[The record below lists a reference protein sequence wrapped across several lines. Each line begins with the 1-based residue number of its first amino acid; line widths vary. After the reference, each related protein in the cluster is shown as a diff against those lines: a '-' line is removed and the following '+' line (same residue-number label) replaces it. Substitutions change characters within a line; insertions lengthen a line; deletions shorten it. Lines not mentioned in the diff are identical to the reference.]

1 MTVNLAQLRALL
13 AVVDEGGFSAAAPVL
28 GISQSAVSHAIA
40 ALERAVG
47 SPVLHRTKQPQLTSF
62 GSRLIEHARAAVGAA
77 AAITD
82 LAAQNSSQPT
92 GTVRLA
98 APPTVCQGLL
108 PDLLDRWRGDFPG
121 VTVRLF
127 EGEDHEIE
135 EWLAERTVD
144 AAVLV
149 SPESHDGVQIG
160 ADAFHAMLRR
170 DHPLAEE
177 QAIDIADLD
186 DDPFLLSDGGCER
199 QVRELYRQA
208 GSRLRPTH
216 RVRECGTLIAM
227 VQAGIGV
234 SIVPGLM
241 AVMTD
246 HRLVLVPLKQ
256 KLNRR
261 LVLTGPLSGSWHP
274 AVTALVDATRS
285 RVRDF

>member
-13 AVVDEGGFSAAAPVL
+13 AVVDEGGFSAAAPAL
-28 GISQSAVSHAIA
+28 GVSQSAVSHSIA

-62 GSRLIEHARAAVGAA
+62 GSRLIEHARVAVGAT
-77 AAITD
+77 AAIAD

-92 GTVRLA
+92 GTIRLA
-98 APPTVCQGLL
+98 APATVCQGLL
-108 PDLLDRWRGDFPG
+108 PDLLTRWRGDFPG

-127 EGEDHEIE
+127 EGEDHEIV

-149 SPESHDGVQIG
+149 SPESHDGVRIG
-160 ADAFHAMLRR
+160 ADAFAAMLPR
-170 DHPLAEE
+170 DHPLADE
-177 QAIDIADLD
+177 QAVDVADLE

-199 QVRELYRQA
+199 HVRELFRQA
-208 GSRLRPTH
+208 GCRLRPTH

-241 AVMTD
+241 TAMMD

-256 KLNRR
+256 NLTRK
-261 LVLTGPLSGSWHP
+261 LVLTGPLTGPWHP
-274 AVTALVDATRS
+274 AVTALIEATRS
-285 RVRDF
+285 RA